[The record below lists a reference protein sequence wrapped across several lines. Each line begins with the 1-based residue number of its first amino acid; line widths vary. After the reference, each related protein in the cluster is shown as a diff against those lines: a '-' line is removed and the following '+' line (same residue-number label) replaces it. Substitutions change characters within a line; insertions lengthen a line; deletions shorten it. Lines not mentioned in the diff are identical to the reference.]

1 MRVIYFGLVLSFLT
15 LKSFAQNN
23 VQTAISFVTHLS
35 KNEFEKAAQL
45 FDANIAPVNAGVL
58 QNGWQQI
65 QGAFGKYKSYY
76 LPVIT
81 DSNMSSIVVGI
92 QFEKETQGFSCNFN
106 DSKKLAG
113 FLLVPAPTNPLNAVP
128 QNNSLYPQKEVS
140 IPVNGGILKG
150 TIMQPVGEKAHSYVV
165 IIAGS
170 GPTDRDGNNPLG
182 VKAYSYKLL
191 AEALASAGIASLR
204 YDKRLIAASTTGFA
218 LDESILRFEDYA
230 NDAAACLKY
239 IKDKEKA
246 KALFIAGHSEGS
258 LAGILAAQKTP
269 VQGFISLCGAGENI
283 ADILKRQL
291 NQAPAERILDTLK
304 SGRQVQA
311 IPADLQAIFR
321 PSVQPYLISWMK
333 YNPATEIA
341 RLKIP
346 VLIIGGT
353 TDIQVPPADA
363 VLLHNALPKS
373 QLLIVEGMSH
383 ILKNAP
389 ADKTLNAA
397 TYSQPDLPL
406 NKLMV
411 QKVIEFIKG
420 Q

>member
-1 MRVIYFGLVLSFLT
+1 MRVIYFGLVLSLLT

-23 VQTAISFVTHLS
+23 VQTAINFVTHLS
-35 KNEFEKAAQL
+35 KNEFEKAVQL
-45 FDANIAPVNAGVL
+45 FDTIAAPISAGL
-58 QNGWQQI
+58 LANGWQHI
-65 QGAFGKYKSYY
+65 YEGYGKYKAYDI
-76 LPVIT
+76 PVIT
-81 DSNMSSIVVGI
+81 DSNAKLITIVLE
-92 QFEKETQGFSCNFN
+92 FEKETHAFNCSFNANHKIINFLI
-106 DSKKLAG
+106 ST
-113 FLLVPAPTNPLNAVP
+113 VPVINKNPAQQSISPYP
-128 QNNSLYPQKEVS
+128 QNEVS
-140 IPVNGGILKG
+140 IPTNGGILKG
-150 TIMQPVGEKAHSYVV
+150 TIMQPVGKKAHSYVI

-170 GPTDRDGNNPLG
+170 GPTDRDGNSPLG
-182 VKAYSYKLL
+182 VQSYTYKLL
-191 AEALASAGIASLR
+191 AEALAGAGIASLR

-218 LDESILRFEDYA
+218 LDESVLRFEDYV
-230 NDAAACLKY
+230 NDAAVCLKY
-239 IKDKEKA
+239 IKDNEEA
-246 KALFIAGHSEGS
+246 TALFIAGHSEGS

-291 NQAPAERILDTLK
+291 NYAPADLILDTLK
-304 SGRQVQA
+304 NGRLAQA
-311 IPADLQAIFR
+311 IPANIQAIFR

-363 VLLHNALPKS
+363 VLLHKALPKS

-383 ILKNAP
+383 ILKDAP
-389 ADKTLNAA
+389 ADKALNAA
-397 TYSQPDLPL
+397 TYSQPNLPL
-406 NKLMV
+406 NNLMV
-411 QKVIEFIKG
+411 QKVIEFIKE